1 MDDLILFYVGA
12 GLISFCLILILI
24 NFIRISKMS
33 KKYKMLIKGL
43 SDKDV
48 EDLMISYSEEM
59 HNIKND
65 IEDNIKKRIVN
76 LEEKM
81 PACYRNLGMVTY
93 NAFDNVS
100 NNMSFSIIAL
110 NDEKD
115 GVVLTGIYTR
125 ESSYVYTKEIK
136 RGIPSRELSKEEKEA
151 YDMAR
156 G

>member
-1 MDDLILFYVGA
+1 
-12 GLISFCLILILI
+12 
-24 NFIRISKMS
+24 MS